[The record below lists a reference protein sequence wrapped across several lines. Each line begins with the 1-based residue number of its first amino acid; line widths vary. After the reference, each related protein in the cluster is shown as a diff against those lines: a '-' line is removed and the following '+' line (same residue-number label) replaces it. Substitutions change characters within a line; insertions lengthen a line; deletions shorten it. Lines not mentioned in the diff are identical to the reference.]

1 MAMSKEEIEAAKKKL
16 GLDKPKKVEAL
27 GLCQANNCS
36 KPATKACKYCR
47 RFFCEV
53 HSKPR
58 LAISP
63 NYIWSIDKSDAEK
76 FNKYNEDWQAK
87 DGHTCLEYTKEWN
100 DNHEK
105 SKAEE
110 YKKIN
115 SAYDSLFSR
124 RQNNTRY
131 KRNYGNQSTER
142 SYAKHAEYDRHTR
155 KINKAYLSF
164 FYDEQLLKKALIFS
178 IIITMLDTFPLG
190 LISMGRP
197 TPNIGVLFESKFV
210 IDFVVIFVIFA
221 VYRKVAA
228 RQLSYWTGMTIG
240 IISAVILLDVINFT
254 QIVSVPD
261 FIVVLLALFILSY
274 AGILVGKGLNGRA
287 YGNKRRAMVY
297 LGKAILIVLGIIIL
311 ADSSLLALN
320 FIKTGAI
327 LGSNAY
333 NITNILH
340 SGVGD
345 LNNIEN
351 STRLAPINS
360 TWATAFFR
368 NVSKRRGETYNYCA
382 NLSDF
387 AKIRFN
393 TMVQDY
399 GISHYGYAEDFNRTW
414 PNGVRYGDEIYQG
427 FGEEVFY
434 PVGYTPSNYV
444 QYIIAAAPLHWQ
456 ELIDTNLTAYGYYIG
471 NGPAY
476 EILGPNGG
484 YTECPVTE
492 IPGPNINI
500 SQYFAGYGCSVEV
513 ANLTYFVIELAPFC
527 PPIG

>member
-1 MAMSKEEIEAAKKKL
+1 MVMSKEEIEAAKKKL
-16 GLDKPKKVEAL
+16 GLDAPKKVEEL
-27 GLCQANNCS
+27 GLCQVNNCS
-36 KPATKACKYCR
+36 RPATKVCKYCK
-47 RFFCEV
+47 RFFCEM

-58 LAISP
+58 LVISP
-63 NYIWSIDKSDAEK
+63 NYIWSIDKSDIEK

-87 DGHTCLEYTKEWN
+87 DGHACLEYTKRWN
-100 DNHEK
+100 ENHEK

-124 RQNNTRY
+124 RQNNAHY
-131 KRNYGNQSTER
+131 KRSYGNQSGER
-142 SYAKHAEYDRHTR
+142 SYAPHAEYDRRVR
-155 KINKAYLSF
+155 KINKAYLSP
-164 FYDEQLLKKALIFS
+164 FYDESLLKKAFVFS
-178 IIITMLDTFPLG
+178 IIITVFGTFPLG
-190 LISMGRP
+190 LISMGRA
-197 TPNIGVLFESKFV
+197 TPNIGLLFESKFV
-210 IDFVVIFVIFA
+210 IDFIVIFVIFA
-221 VYRKVAA
+221 IYRSFAA
-228 RQLSYWTGMTIG
+228 RQLSYWAGMTIG
-240 IISAVILLDVINFT
+240 IIGSVILLDVINFT

-261 FIVVLLALFILSY
+261 FIEVLLVTFISSY
-274 AGILVGKGLNGRA
+274 AGILVGKGLNGSA
-287 YGNKRRAMVY
+287 YGNKRRAMIY
-297 LGKAILIVLGIIIL
+297 LGKAILIILGIIIL
-311 ADSSLLALN
+311 ADFSLLMLSV
-320 FIKTGAI
+320 IKTGAI

-340 SGVGD
+340 SSGGD
-345 LNNIEN
+345 LNNIAN

-360 TWATAFFR
+360 AWATAFFS
-368 NVSKRRGETYNYCA
+368 NVSKQRGEAYDYCA

-393 TMVQDY
+393 TMVQNY

-444 QYIIAAAPLHWQ
+444 QYVIAAAPLHWQ

-500 SQYFAGYGCSVEV
+500 SQYFAGYGCSVET

>member
-1 MAMSKEEIEAAKKKL
+1 MSKEEIEAAKKKL

>member
-1 MAMSKEEIEAAKKKL
+1 MSKEEIEAAKKKL

-500 SQYFAGYGCSVEV
+500 SQYFAGYGCYVEV